1 MEQAQERTKVLN
13 LSTALSTFLPLPFF
27 RAQERKMLKQLKRKS
42 DRAIDLEFVIKQNKI
57 NNSLNRA
64 FLS

>member
-13 LSTALSTFLPLPFF
+13 LSTALSKFLPLPFF

-42 DRAIDLEFVIKQNKI
+42 DRAIDLEFVIK
-57 NNSLNRA
+57 
-64 FLS
+64 